1 MARLDSK
8 DNVNLI
14 KLLGNLIEDL
24 NASIERGVSVKREND
39 EKRDGRLD
47 PNRYTNKQSVIIKK
61 GQENLINQ
69 FITNV
74 AQRQK
79 AAAMSIDLLTTE
91 NKLIKFGSLSAPTN
105 VSGNIGDI
113 AEGVFAAALAARFI
127 NRNNQTDAASYLQK
141 YTCAKY
147 RIIIEVESEGWNQ
160 RKTR

>member
-1 MARLDSK
+1 M
-8 DNVNLI
+8 
-14 KLLGNLIEDL
+14 
-24 NASIERGVSVKREND
+24 SVKREND

-127 NRNNQTDAASYLQK
+127 NRNNQTDAASVKKIIRSLNVNTARNTATFTGTEPNIGICLL
-141 YTCAKY
+141 YTSDAAEDC
-147 RIIIEVESEGWNQ
+147 
-160 RKTR
+160 